1 VDAPTPSEAN
11 TTAAT
16 TVPAG
21 QSQSPA
27 TNVSP
32 TPLQGSGDQNGQHS
46 PWRLRTI
53 AIAAAIGGMVFGGTV
68 EYFVGN
74 LIDSTGW
81 FGPTLDALVEQQ
93 NSNFEDIRAK
103 LEELKKAPPG
113 SPEAAKIQGDL
124 QTLLL
129 EQEKLIDQT
138 HSALRM
144 SEQEVTR
151 LKQEMLAE
159 RGSATGADFY
169 LSLNESITVHARG
182 MVFALVAAHR
192 NGLIDVNLSGKTQR
206 LKPGDFIE
214 FTEGDSVCKVFYKI
228 PRIETT
234 GKIGFDLVCAPGGT

>member
-1 VDAPTPSEAN
+1 MDAPTPSESN
-11 TTAAT
+11 SISTAT
-16 TVPAG
+16 EPAG
-21 QSQSPA
+21 RPDSPA
-27 TNVSP
+27 PAPSS
-32 TPLQGSGDQNGQHS
+32 TPHKDSGDAKADQS

-129 EQEKLIDQT
+129 EQEKLIDKT
-138 HSALRM
+138 HTELRL
-144 SEQEVTR
+144 SEREVTR
-151 LKQEMLAE
+151 LKQELLE
-159 RGSATGADFY
+159 KRGSASGSDFY
-169 LSLNESITVHARG
+169 LGLHESITVHSRG
-182 MVFALVAAHR
+182 KVLALVADHR
-192 NGLIDVNLSGKTQR
+192 NGLIDVNLSGKVQR
-206 LKPGDFIE
+206 MKPGDFVE
-214 FTEGDSVCKVFYKI
+214 FTEGDTTCKVFYKS
-228 PRIETT
+228 RRDESND
-234 GKIGFDLVCAPGGT
+234 KFGFDLVCNPG